1 MAIWGYGY
9 FGPLIEI
16 GDARVAESTLR
27 AVSRDG
33 AFKERHSVADRI
45 TDLLREAIQKG
56 ALADGTELNQVAL
69 SEHFGV
75 SRVPVR
81 EALRALETEGWIT
94 APTHYRAFVQGLSA
108 DRIEQIFDLRALLE
122 THLIGKAIPHIDAA
136 CLADLRERCT
146 AMDRTRNHDEW
157 LAANRGFHRALLG
170 PSGATMI
177 IGLIEQLSSQVERY
191 LRLRGAGRDR
201 QAAAGTEHRAIV
213 RAVKDRDT
221 AQARKLLRAHIM
233 QTRAAIV
240 AVVEELRSS
249 DNGKSVS

>member
-1 MAIWGYGY
+1 
-9 FGPLIEI
+9 
-16 GDARVAESTLR
+16 
-27 AVSRDG
+27 
-33 AFKERHSVADRI
+33 
-45 TDLLREAIQKG
+45 
-56 ALADGTELNQVAL
+56 
-69 SEHFGV
+69 
-75 SRVPVR
+75 
-81 EALRALETEGWIT
+81 
-94 APTHYRAFVQGLSA
+94 
-108 DRIEQIFDLRALLE
+108 
-122 THLIGKAIPHIDAA
+122 
-136 CLADLRERCT
+136 
-146 AMDRTRNHDEW
+146 
-157 LAANRGFHRALLG
+157 
-170 PSGATMI
+170 MI